1 MSVFVSHSFFPRLRR
16 LAALIVA
23 AVACVSSLTATEQ
36 ATAPVSPPPAK
47 EAESDSKIISSEDG
61 WLDVSLFLDEAY
73 GFLPIVMPITEPAVG
88 YGAGGGLLFL
98 DQPLGN
104 SEYKRPNITG
114 VFGFGTENG
123 TWGGG
128 AGDIRMWM
136 KDRLQTTAAVLRAS
150 VNLDFYG
157 VGEDPI
163 LAANPLRYTLDVA
176 GGVVM
181 GKYQPGK
188 SRWLVGMGYVY
199 VATDVTFEAPDVTPG
214 LPDYTSETTVA
225 GILPSITYDTRDNI
239 FTPTKGL
246 YLEATVAAFS
256 EALGADGDYQRGNLV
271 GMYFRPLGPK
281 LFLGLK
287 AQVSATFGDPPFF
300 LQPYI
305 QLRGAPSMR
314 YQGQEVA
321 QAEAEIRWQFWKRFS
336 VVGFAGTGKAWSDIN
351 GVERDQSVVTGGAG
365 FRYEIARKYGIHM
378 GIDVAWGPD
387 ETALYI
393 QVGSAWMRP

>member
-1 MSVFVSHSFFPRLRR
+1 MPDLFSRSPFSRLRPLATLIVGAAAC
-16 LAALIVA
+16 LAALN
-23 AVACVSSLTATEQ
+23 ATGQ
-36 ATAPVSPPPAK
+36 STTPASPPPAK
-47 EAESDSKIISSEDG
+47 EAESGSKIISPEDG

-128 AGDIRMWM
+128 AGDLRMWM
-136 KDRLQTTAAVLRAS
+136 QDRLQTTAAAFRAS

-163 LAANPLRYTLDVA
+163 LAADPLRYTLDVT

-199 VATDVTFEAPDVTPG
+199 VATDVTFQAPDTTPG
-214 LPDYTSETTVA
+214 LPDYASETVVA
-225 GILPSITYDTRDNI
+225 GILPSITYDTRDNV

-246 YLEATVAAFS
+246 YLEATLAAFS
-256 EALGADGDYQRGNLV
+256 KSLGADGDYQRGNLV
-271 GMYFRPLGPK
+271 GMYFLPLAPK

-287 AQVSATFGDPPFF
+287 GQVTATYGDPPFF

-305 QLRGAPSMR
+305 QLRGAPAMR
-314 YQGQEVA
+314 YQGEEVA
-321 QAEAEIRWQFWKRFS
+321 QAEAELRWQFWQRFS
-336 VVGFAGTGKAWSDIN
+336 VVGFAGTGKAWSDIR
-351 GVERDQSVVTGGAG
+351 GIERDRSIVTGGTG
-365 FRYEIARKYGIHM
+365 LRYEIARKYGIHA

-387 ETALYI
+387 DTALYI
-393 QVGSAWMRP
+393 QVGSAWARP